1 EILDPPVAIG
11 EDLREV
17 EARVDVHDRERD
29 RRRRERLAR
38 ERQHDRGVLAA
49 GEEQARPRHLRGHL
63 AKDEDALGLEGA
75 QVAQDVRLQGASM
88 WDCTGPLWASVD
100 GGPKVSSPR
109 APRPGMSL

>member
-1 EILDPPVAIG
+1 AGI
-11 EDLREV
+11 
-17 EARVDVHDRERD
+17 DVHDRERD
-29 RRRRERLAR
+29 RRRREGLAC
-38 ERQHDRGVLAA
+38 ESEHHGGVLAA
-49 GEEQARPRHLRGHL
+49 REEQARPRHLRGHL
-63 AKDEDALGLEGA
+63 AEDEDALGLEGA